1 MNGKVVVPDRLHAN
15 IVSGYAHFIVWTE
28 NPRELQAAID
38 AAKEKA
44 RQTRNIDNSAPR
56 IERSRP

>member
-1 MNGKVVVPDRLHAN
+1 MGDV
-15 IVSGYAHFIVWTE
+15 
-28 NPRELQAAID
+28 REDPNALRAAID

-56 IERSRP
+56 MERSRP